1 MVVGYDPIQR
11 SQQWKRR
18 IDREE
23 LAICNNMLASGGG
36 MQHPAVVD
44 ADTRLE
50 LLSQQLTGAGG
61 QAAPASSRGG
71 RSGLQ
76 SGLSARSR
84 SSAGNAGRAIAL
96 TPRLN
101 SAQSASSYGSGML
114 DVPHVQQTAMS
125 ALSSVSRGMSSAAA
139 SSTLRAELEEETRRR
154 VAAEAELNKLRSM
167 LDDS

>member
-23 LAICNNMLASGGG
+23 LAICNNMLAAGGG
-36 MQHPAVVD
+36 TQHPALVD

-50 LLSQQLTGAGG
+50 LLSQQLTGVGREL
-61 QAAPASSRGG
+61 PSSSRGG

-76 SGLSARSR
+76 SGGLSARSR
-84 SSAGNAGRAIAL
+84 SSAGNAGRAIAM

-101 SAQSASSYGSGML
+101 SAMSGSSGSVMM
-114 DVPHVQQTAMS
+114 DVPHVEQTAMS
-125 ALSSVSRGMSSAAA
+125 HMSSVSRGMSSAAA
-139 SSTLRAELEEETRRR
+139 SSSLRAELDEEMRRR
-154 VAAEAELNKLRSM
+154 VAAESELNKLRAM
-167 LDDS
+167 LGES